1 MFNGRLDDKGRMKL
15 AAALVQYF
23 GSLPEK
29 KLFVTSLDRHT
40 AQIYPISVWR
50 SNEQLFEEH
59 REDSQI
65 VRKISFNA
73 ADLGSE
79 TEVDSQGRLLFSP
92 DLRRVL
98 GLENQTLHLYKR
110 RKHIEV
116 LSEKQ
121 YEDLKSQAADTTPDE
136 VAKLETAG
144 MN

>member
-92 DLRRVL
+92 TCGACWASRTRPC
-98 GLENQTLHLYKR
+98 T
-110 RKHIEV
+110 
-116 LSEKQ
+116 ST
-121 YEDLKSQAADTTPDE
+121 S
-136 VAKLETAG
+136 AG
-144 MN
+144 NISRS